1 MSSVHKANNNVVD
14 LVGSPSPPCREMK
27 SSRKR
32 RSPRFRRNDVSDN
45 NNHVMNNNGS
55 TTKKKTVKV
64 KSLVNNNTKMPASEV
79 INLADDSPP
88 SPGLTMISTSNRKM
102 RRKRRRRPI
111 ELTLDDDEYD
121 NDDLVEII
129 EPTNRKT
136 SAASSSSFAAAAVS
150 KQQPQSP
157 LINET
162 DLVDRIREVFPLIS
176 REKVQTFL
184 SMAKS
189 YSSNESNGNKNES
202 VFLLVMTVLSEDP
215 LGTSITSATFAAASV
230 GGRLEGESQ
239 SQSTGNQ
246 KVAQLECQCCYMEY
260 EYELMVACK
269 TGGHLFCKTCLQ
281 KHTEQRVFGLGNFGV
296 KPNSTSGGN
305 NKKETKTKALEI
317 LCMSAGCESGFQEG
331 QLRKAL
337 SEKVK
342 KKYDDLQYA
351 AMVESSGLDISKCPK
366 CEFMAVADERGS
378 PLLFHC
384 PKCNYRSCR
393 KCGDDYHPDI
403 RCDQVES
410 KKEMG
415 GRTKVE
421 EAMTNALVRTCP
433 RPMCR
438 RKFLKES
445 GCNKM
450 TCSCGALVCYVCN
463 QEIPASVAYKHF
475 CQTPHCNH
483 SKCNKCP
490 LYVDT
495 TQADKVKVANAAKKA
510 ARSVRKN
517 VKVDV
522 NAMLKDPPPPAPRR
536 KR

>member
-1 MSSVHKANNNVVD
+1 MSSVHTANNNVVD

-55 TTKKKTVKV
+55 TTKKKAVKV
-64 KSLVNNNTKMPASEV
+64 TSPNNTKMPAAEV

-88 SPGLTMISTSNRKM
+88 SPGLIMVSTSNRKM

-111 ELTLDDDEYD
+111 ELMDDNEDD
-121 NDDLVEII
+121 DDLVEII
-129 EPTNRKT
+129 ESTNRNT
-136 SAASSSSFAAAAVS
+136 SAAAASSTSAFAAAAS

-162 DLVDRIREVFPLIS
+162 DLVDRIREVFPLVS

-189 YSSNESNGNKNES
+189 YSTNESNVNKNES
-202 VFLLVMTVLSEDP
+202 IFLTVMTVLSEDP
-215 LGTSITSATFAAASV
+215 LGTSITNASFAAASV

-239 SQSTGNQ
+239 TPSTGNQ

-260 EYELMVACK
+260 EYEVMVACK

-305 NKKETKTKALEI
+305 NKKETSKALEI

-337 SEKVK
+337 SGK
-342 KKYDDLQYA
+342 
-351 AMVESSGLDISKCPK
+351 S
-366 CEFMAVADERGS
+366 
-378 PLLFHC
+378 
-384 PKCNYRSCR
+384 
-393 KCGDDYHPDI
+393 
-403 RCDQVES
+403 
-410 KKEMG
+410 
-415 GRTKVE
+415 
-421 EAMTNALVRTCP
+421 ALVLFYH
-433 RPMCR
+433 MI
-438 RKFLKES
+438 
-445 GCNKM
+445 
-450 TCSCGALVCYVCN
+450 SCVQYSYEVLMIWSLHLNLVYLCLIVF
-463 QEIPASVAYKHF
+463 AKHVF
-475 CQTPHCNH
+475 
-483 SKCNKCP
+483 
-490 LYVDT
+490 
-495 TQADKVKVANAAKKA
+495 
-510 ARSVRKN
+510 
-517 VKVDV
+517 
-522 NAMLKDPPPPAPRR
+522 
-536 KR
+536 